1 MTCFRTTI
9 KERRNEKLQI
19 NFFKKKINKIE
30 TRNVTSQRKQ
40 HLLLKKSICV
50 ENPDESLGT
59 LTTEE
64 EGNPSHSPRDERT
77 LPQIYR
83 R

>member
-9 KERRNEKLQI
+9 KERRNKKLQI
-19 NFFKKKINKIE
+19 NLKKINKIE

-50 ENPDESLGT
+50 KNTGESLGA
-59 LTTEE
+59 LTMEE
-64 EGNPSHSPRDERT
+64 EGNPGHSARNERT
-77 LPQIYR
+77 
-83 R
+83 